1 MSRFNILC
9 TTLGLVLAIASAP
22 AVHAGQWSAVL
33 NGKSY
38 HLGSTHDWNESN
50 YGAGIE
56 YQFTSASRWKT
67 VVMAN
72 GFVDSTENMSYMAG
86 AGLHRR
92 VFESERYLDSYIDI
106 GLNAFLM
113 TRDDY
118 EDGRPFPGLLPSL
131 IVGNRHVGINLTYL
145 PKVAVEKLTSA
156 TINDPSLSGIVF
168 LQFKFSLDGL
178 QPQSRD

>member
-9 TTLGLVLAIASAP
+9 TAIGLVLALASAP
-22 AVHAGQWSAVL
+22 AAQAGQWSAVL

-38 HLGSTHDWNESN
+38 HLGSSYDWNESN

-56 YQFTSASRWKT
+56 YQFASASRWKT

-86 AGLHRR
+86 GGLHRR
-92 VFESERYLDSYIDI
+92 MIESERYADFYIDLGI
-106 GLNAFLM
+106 NAFLM

-118 EDGRPFPGLLPSL
+118 EDGRPFPGVLPSL
-131 IVGNRHVGINLTYL
+131 SVGNRHMGINLTYL
-145 PKVAVEKLTSA
+145 PKVAVEKLTNA
-156 TINDPSLSGIVF
+156 TINDPSLSGIMF
-168 LQFKFSLDGL
+168 LQFKFSVN
-178 QPQSRD
+178 PAKR